1 MTKRCEIF
9 SLKFLLIMTAV
20 LFGGFYEFV
29 SCIVSAVLGVYL
41 LYILYKKKKLRLY
54 WNGPLILSAVTAAG
68 YAVSVITAVDRGMAL
83 IGVIKFLPLVLFAL
97 AYMQLSEEERDEL
110 LFTVPLSGALIMGM
124 SFLLCWIPA
133 VREHLFMAGRLGG
146 TFQYSNTMALY
157 LLTGVILIQGRKT
170 AQMKH
175 LLLSG
180 LLILGIFLTGSRSVF
195 ILTAAVL
202 TVSAW
207 RRREWRVF
215 NMSILTAA
223 VAAGVIYSYIT
234 GDYQN
239 LGRFLTI
246 SLKNST
252 FIGRFL
258 YWQDALPLVA
268 AHPFGLGYMGY
279 FYLQGTIQTGVYTT
293 VFVHNDLLQI
303 FLDTGWIPGLVFAAV
318 FLKSMFS
325 NRLDHTRKAVL
336 AVIGVHCLL
345 DFDMQFLSIG
355 VLFLMA
361 LDSRKKENALFLKK
375 GACTGI
381 VAAMLASLYFLI
393 PLAASY
399 TGNYELARMVYPCYT
414 EANTALLKNAETRE
428 EGEKLADAILKT
440 NQNVALAC
448 DAKALSSAMD
458 EDFEQMIIWKERAV
472 ENNPY
477 ALYEYV
483 DYVSLLSRAVDWSR
497 LRNDRKMAAYYEKC
511 MREIPQRLEALKER
525 TSPLGWK
532 IRDLP
537 ETELPQEITE
547 YINSLGE

>member
-9 SLKFLLIMTAV
+9 PLKFLLIMTAV

-29 SCIVSAVLGVYL
+29 SCIVSAVLGAYL

-124 SFLLCWIPA
+124 SLLLCWIPA

-170 AQMKH
+170 AQIKH

-215 NMSILTAA
+215 NMSILIAA

-252 FIGRFL
+252 FTGRFL

-361 LDSRKKENALFLKK
+361 LDSRKKENALLLKK